1 MRSYGRWSGLKSTK
15 KYNSDSA
22 LRSHII
28 VEHWILWAGKMTR
41 QYYCQTPQMYL
52 LQAHYYIAS
61 KHITASS
68 LPTQAQRTVHC
79 GIGQTATSVT
89 CSYCDSEKETPE
101 DLHTSCL
108 AWTEACEHL
117 FGRPT
122 EITSCT
128 AVQHCVNGDHDFLW
142 EMAKFDPSQNQNPF
156 TGWYEIV
163 NIWLRPG
170 DMPPNQ
176 IL

>member
-122 EITSCT
+122 EITISYGKWQNLT
-128 AVQHCVNGDHDFLW
+128 PHRIKTPSLVDMKLW
-142 EMAKFDPSQNQNPF
+142 IYDYVWEICSQIKFCKNLCNR
-156 TGWYEIV
+156 G
-163 NIWLRPG
+163 L
-170 DMPPNQ
+170 
-176 IL
+176 